1 MKAEAEEKGE
11 CKKRRKRDTDR
22 LWHAVISL
30 WGGLRRAPTV
40 YWFSEPLCSH
50 CYPRVLSTV
59 HWTHTAPRAVIPVWE
74 TPALST
80 GPSHSTQP
88 SAPFIP
94 IHAYVSIAYAE
105 EVAGNQRG
113 IRASRLRLTSLKSI
127 VYAVENRE
135 YVPFFFQMRELG
147 WYSTASWWLGE
158 GWGYGGGLLILGW
171 GEKFRSTKQ
180 TQLFPFSRVAPHILA
195 PAVEEVKLVWISNH
209 SDIWVVY
216 PACSSTC

>member
-1 MKAEAEEKGE
+1 MRGTTESSNSLLIFRTALLALLSQGAEH
-11 CKKRRKRDTDR
+11 CSLDTHSTSGCDPCLRNPSSLNRPFPQHATQRPIHTHSCLR
-22 LWHAVISL
+22 LNSL
-30 WGGLRRAPTV
+30 RWGGSRQPKGNKGIKA
-40 YWFSEPLCSH
+40 
-50 CYPRVLSTV
+50 
-59 HWTHTAPRAVIPVWE
+59 
-74 TPALST
+74 
-80 GPSHSTQP
+80 PSH
-88 SAPFIP
+88 FF
-94 IHAYVSIAYAE
+94 
-105 EVAGNQRG
+105 EVYCVCSGKQG
-113 IRASRLRLTSLKSI
+113 ICS
-127 VYAVENRE
+127 
-135 YVPFFFQMRELG
+135 FFFQMRELG